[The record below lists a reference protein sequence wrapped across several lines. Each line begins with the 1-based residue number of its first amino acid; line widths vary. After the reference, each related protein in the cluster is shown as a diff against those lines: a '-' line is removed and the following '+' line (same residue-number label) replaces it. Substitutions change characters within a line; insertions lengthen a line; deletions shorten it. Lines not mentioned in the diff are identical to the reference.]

1 MSEPKVQEAI
11 DMLECAAINCANV
24 KKLGVTFVDVVE
36 MQIQEAIKLLEEEPI
51 DFDVEV

>member
-24 KKLGVTFVDVVE
+24 KKLGIPFVDVVK
-36 MQIQEAIKLLEEEPI
+36 MQIQEAIKLLGEEPM
-51 DFDVEV
+51 DFDVKV